1 MKTEEEKANKAK
13 NEFLSDMSHEI
24 RTPLNVIVGMCDI
37 ARHHIDDREKVEE
50 CLCKISVAGDLITEM
65 VNKVMDI
72 KRIEQGKLT
81 LHDRQF
87 DIGELMGELND
98 ILEPMAV
105 EKSIIFRMSDRE
117 VMNRCIIGDYSRVLQ
132 VMINLGT
139 NAIKY
144 TPRGGF
150 VEIRVCEKE
159 NPKPDAVTYEFS
171 CRDNGI
177 GMSSELQEHVF
188 EPFVRG
194 EDVAVKGILGSGLGM
209 SIVKKITD
217 ALGGT
222 IHISSMEGAGTCVVA
237 EFEFKAAE
245 GGKKIDDIEEFR
257 QRARMKLSE
266 KKIVLVA
273 EDRLDNRE
281 ILVTY
286 LEELGYE
293 ARTADN
299 GETAVDMFMDSE
311 EGFYKAV
318 LMDIEMPVM
327 NGYQA
332 TMMIRGL
339 NRTDREIPVI
349 AMTANVFADDK
360 AEADKVGMNDYV
372 TKPLK
377 REKLLDV
384 LKIWVDGRK

>member
-257 QRARMKLSE
+257 QRARLKLSE